1 MHQKKISD
9 HRAQHTPTIPTGL
22 INETFWDLMI
32 GSIKKE
38 WQLKQKQR
46 KNSNQTTNC

>member
-32 GSIKKE
+32 GSIKKNASLNRSKE
-38 WQLKQKQR
+38 KQ
-46 KNSNQTTNC
+46 